1 MPPALAT
8 REAVFKTA
16 DELMTQGQKPGPN
29 IVQQRTGGSFTTVSR
44 LLKEWEAERQVTQP
58 VLDLPPALVAH
69 ATELAR
75 TLWTTAHADAQRM
88 VQQLRAESEQTLA
101 SARAELADALA
112 AIERLE
118 GERAERDSTI
128 ANLQQTEATLRAALA
143 EAEAQQRVA
152 EARTTEVQA
161 ALERAAA
168 EGRQSQERQA
178 EQLHRLGELGGELAA
193 VRRQV
198 EEQAVLINRFALM
211 QQEGPL
217 QASETDTQRTG

>member
-1 MPPALAT
+1 MPPAVAT
-8 REAVFKTA
+8 REAVFQIA
-16 DELMTQGQKPGPN
+16 DELVAQGHKPGPN

-75 TLWTTAHADAQRM
+75 TLWTTAHADAQRT
-88 VQQLRAESEQTLA
+88 VQQLRAESEHTLA
-101 SARAELADALA
+101 GARAELADALA

-118 GERAERDSTI
+118 GERAERESTI

-152 EARTTEVQA
+152 EARTVEVQA
-161 ALERAAA
+161 AMERAAA
-168 EGRQSQERQA
+168 EGRQSQERLA
-178 EQLHRLGELGGELAA
+178 EQLQRLGEFGGELAA

-198 EEQAVLINRFALM
+198 EEQAVLINRFALT
-211 QQEGPL
+211 QQEGPPRNGE
-217 QASETDTQRTG
+217 ADTQQSG